1 MGLYN
6 YYNSNYIF
14 EVYNRACKLSDFDKL
29 QALF

>member
-6 YYNSNYIF
+6 YYDSNYIF
-14 EVYNRACKLSDFDKL
+14 EVYNRACKLSDSDKL

>member
-6 YYNSNYIF
+6 YHKSYYIF
-14 EVYNRACKLSDFDKL
+14 QIYNRACKLSNIDKL